1 MCLLCQAATL
11 QNAMQCSFSTAN
23 PPLNPVTSDER
34 KFVWVRECGNI
45 QLHHF
50 FFFFIIKETKR
61 ANLKKL
67 GLSLKLKIKS

>member
-1 MCLLCQAATL
+1 MCLPCQAAIL

-34 KFVWVRECGNI
+34 KFVCGCVNVETSNSTSSS
-45 QLHHF
+45 F
-50 FFFFIIKETKR
+50 FIYIIKETKR

-67 GLSLKLKIKS
+67 